1 MAAIKGKNTKP
12 ELLVRKFLHA
22 NGYRYKLHDKSFPGK
37 PDIVLP
43 KYKTVIFGHACFWH
57 GHKNCKYFVVHKTR
71 TDAGIHH
78 YHLLLLSLSTFCF
91 VPSFIFFGAFL
102 ELNIIIANGEG
113 IRLEFKKAENLEW
126 SVPNDFTESIWKE
139 VSGWN
144 EKGARMLNKRTLYLL
159 QILFL
164 CIDPIPMEDL
174 LNQLNYSNRTSFRDR
189 Y

>member
-1 MAAIKGKNTKP
+1 MT
-12 ELLVRKFLHA
+12 EE
-22 NGYRYKLHDKSFPGK
+22 
-37 PDIVLP
+37 
-43 KYKTVIFGHACFWH
+43 
-57 GHKNCKYFVVHKTR
+57 
-71 TDAGIHH
+71 
-78 YHLLLLSLSTFCF
+78 
-91 VPSFIFFGAFL
+91 

-189 Y
+189 YLLPLLSEGLMKRTIPNKPSSKLQRYVITNKGILFLGGVD